1 MKKNL
6 LSILILALLIV
17 NIVLTA
23 IMMFS
28 TMSATKKTSQL
39 VTDIASVLKLEIEG
53 SAGGPAVREVPL
65 SQTETYN
72 INELTIGLRPE
83 TTPEGEEAGPVKYCL
98 GNIVLSMD
106 TKSKGYKNYGDA
118 ETMAKYESLIS
129 SEINNIIGSYS
140 MDELTAPSG
149 REEVRVKILESVQ
162 KMFDSDFIYNV
173 SISDIKFS

>member
-23 IMMFS
+23 MMMFS

-39 VTDIASVLKLEIEG
+39 VTDIASVLQLEMEG
-53 SAGGPAVREVPL
+53 VSDGTTIRDVPL

-72 INELTIGLRPE
+72 ISELTIGLRPE
-83 TTPEGEEAGPVKYCL
+83 EGEAAHYCL
-98 GNIVLSMD
+98 VNIVLSMD
-106 TKSKGYKNYGDA
+106 TKAKGYKDYGSA
-118 ETMAKYESLIS
+118 ESMAKYETLIS
-129 SEINNIIGSYS
+129 SEINTIMGSYS
-140 MDELTAPSG
+140 MDELRASSG
-149 REEVRVKILESVQ
+149 QEEARMKILESIQ